1 MKKQDLKNGIQDLQ
15 IKEIQKSIKVLND
28 HSGTMTDEMGNIK
41 LDMTQ
46 MKNDISWIKQFFW
59 IIATATIGSLVANLM
74 NLLK

>member
-1 MKKQDLKNGIQDLQ
+1 MKKQGLKNEIQDLQ

-28 HSGTMTDEMGNIK
+28 HSGTLTKEMGNIK
-41 LDMTQ
+41 IDITQ

-59 IIATATIGSLVANLM
+59 IIVTATIGSLVANLM

>member
-1 MKKQDLKNGIQDLQ
+1 MKKQDTKNTIQDLQ

-28 HSGTMTDEMGNIK
+28 HSGTLTKEIGNIK
-41 LDMTQ
+41 IDMTQ

-59 IIATATIGSLVANLM
+59 IIVTATIGSLIANLM